1 MNRIEIDTKSQ
12 EYQIIINGV
21 DMSNCITEIKLE
33 CNAMY
38 PPTFEISNKANQITV
53 PKLSLKAEDWKD
65 NIPPC

>member
-33 CNAMY
+33 CSAMNV
-38 PPTFEISNKANQITV
+38 PIFEISNKAKQITV
-53 PKLSLKAEDWKD
+53 PKLS
-65 NIPPC
+65 